1 MRKYI
6 ALALVVFFAAAI
18 VAPLLAQEAVDVNT
32 ASAIQLQALY
42 RVGPKTAAKII
53 AERDANGPFSSLSD
67 LASRVKGI
75 GPKTIAKWAGK
86 AVCTQPESK

>member
-1 MRKYI
+1 MRKFI
-6 ALALVVFFAAAI
+6 ALGLVVFFTAAI

-53 AERDANGPFSSLSD
+53 AERDANGPFSSLQD
-67 LASRVKGI
+67 LASRIKGI
-75 GPKTIAKWAGK
+75 GPKTIAKWEGK
-86 AVCTQPESK
+86 AVCTQAE